1 MYIILCL
8 AAVFAAL
15 VEFACIN
22 FIDTFIKRFKK
33 WEEEHKISDESKA
46 KESLHQEPNDAEDM
60 IQNGQIP
67 NTSTDMPHIDD
78 EELVEVV
85 EKGKVDKHDQNPF
98 IPPLA
103 KSECISTVSFQ
114 DACVSTEDD
123 DFEDCDDDEE
133 DNEPRPSVITRLV
146 EWCDEMFDRALK
158 RIFRKYHPM
167 ISQMKIYTETVF
179 VIHSIDDFSRKGFP
193 LVFLCLQILYWTLHL
208 YIL

>member
-1 MYIILCL
+1 
-8 AAVFAAL
+8 
-15 VEFACIN
+15 
-22 FIDTFIKRFKK
+22 
-33 WEEEHKISDESKA
+33 
-46 KESLHQEPNDAEDM
+46 M

-67 NTSTDMPHIDD
+67 NASTEMPHIDD

-85 EKGKVDKHDQNPF
+85 ANGRVDNHHQNPF

-123 DFEDCDDDEE
+123 DFEDCDDDDEE
-133 DNEPRPSVITRLV
+133 DEPRPSVITSLV

-167 ISQMKIYTETVF
+167 IAQMKIYTETVF
-179 VIHSIDDFSRKGFP
+179 VIHSI
-193 LVFLCLQILYWTLHL
+193 
-208 YIL
+208 